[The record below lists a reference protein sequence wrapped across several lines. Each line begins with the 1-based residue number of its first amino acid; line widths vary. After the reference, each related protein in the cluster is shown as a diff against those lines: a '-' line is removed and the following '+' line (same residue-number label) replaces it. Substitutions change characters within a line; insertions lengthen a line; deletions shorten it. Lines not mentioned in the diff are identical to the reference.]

1 MPVFTAEERPMS
13 KSSGTYGR
21 RGKLTIVGKCVRG
34 VAPTFGKVRH
44 LTFSS
49 KCCGELVVESDAE
62 RLVAHM
68 LTLDPRVEGFITQPF
83 TVDLLDQRL
92 IKTPDEFAMA
102 RKKHSQRA
110 GPKFYT
116 PDFLI
121 TWKNKTRTA
130 LEVKLEGFEGDG
142 LYQDRLRLGSSIL
155 EAHGHSFAIVVIPA
169 NPRHPLR
176 GNLPLLKMASSR
188 LDLWPNDILVQ
199 ELTEI
204 CSQKPVLLKELC
216 VTLDISPNLVPA
228 LLVSGCVASNLTEQS
243 LNGTMLLSAAY
254 GDLRHLELLEQF
266 QA

>member
-1 MPVFTAEERPMS
+1 MPVFTAVERPMS
-13 KSSGTYGR
+13 KSCGTYGR
-21 RGKLTIVGKCVRG
+21 RGKLTIADKGVRG

-62 RLVAHM
+62 RLTAHM
-68 LTLDPRVEGFITQPF
+68 LTLDPRVKGFKTQPF

-92 IKTPDEFAMA
+92 LKTPEEFAIA

-116 PDFLI
+116 PDFAI
-121 TWKNKTRTA
+121 DWHRTTRSA
-130 LEVKLEGFEGDG
+130 LEVKLEGFEGDET
-142 LYQDRLRLGSSIL
+142 YQDRIRLGSSIL
-155 EAHGHSFAIVVIPA
+155 EAHGYCFAIVVMPA

-188 LDLWPNDILVQ
+188 LDLWPTDTLAQ
-199 ELTEI
+199 DLTEI
-204 CSQKPVLLKELC
+204 CSHKPVLLKELC

-243 LNGTMLLSAAY
+243 LNGSMLLSAAY
-254 GDLRHLELLEQF
+254 GDLRHLELLEQL